1 MRTTKLIGALAL
13 SLPAFAFASQVTL
26 YGVVDESLFYTH
38 SRVDGVSSNS
48 LQMKSGYNAGSR
60 FGLRGSEDLG
70 GGVKVGFKLESG
82 FTADTGELQKK
93 RLFHREA
100 QLNVSGPW
108 GTLAA
113 GRLGGVGSGAT
124 TYDLVYSIG
133 EVSDASWLNVEGM
146 HMTGRSDNM
155 LVYQTPKFGGLQATV
170 QYSFKSDSLNTDEGD
185 EGTAKA
191 TRYYGGALT
200 YSAGA
205 FESVLAYEYIN
216 RGNNTATYQNPNQR
230 NGQAVSLGGNYDF
243 GLARVYALF
252 QYADGA
258 DSLGRLYASNVKK
271 AYGGDSTFFFD
282 GFKGWTAHLGANI
295 PLPAGYLRAGVYYAD
310 AKIEGVRIK
319 EAAKQKG
326 DIAFYGVN
334 AQYNYPLSKR
344 TQVYTG
350 AGFGSSKI
358 KGNEDARQ
366 YKSEEAT
373 AYVGL
378 THKF

>member
-1 MRTTKLIGALAL
+1 MSLPALAL
-13 SLPAFAFASQVTL
+13 ASQVTL

-38 SRVDGVSSNS
+38 SRVDGVSSDS
-48 LQMKSGYNAGSR
+48 LKLRSGYNAGSR
-60 FGLRGSEDLG
+60 FGFRGSEDLG
-70 GGVKVGFKLESG
+70 GGVKVGFKLEAG
-82 FTADTGELQKK
+82 IDADTGALTKGGK
-93 RLFHREA
+93 RLFHRES

-108 GTLAA
+108 GTVAA
-113 GRLGGVGSGAT
+113 GRLGGVGSGST
-124 TYDLVYSIG
+124 TYDLVFGIG
-133 EVSDASWLNVEGM
+133 EVSDAAWDNSNGM
-146 HMTGRSDNM
+146 HLTGRSDNM
-155 LVYQTPKFGGLQATV
+155 LVYQSPKFAGLQATV
-170 QYSFKSDSLNTDEGD
+170 QYSFKSDSLDTQEGD

-205 FESVLAYEYIN
+205 FESVLAYEYVN
-216 RGNNTATYQNPNQR
+216 RGNNSSSYSNPNQR

-243 GLARVYALF
+243 GVARVYALF

-258 DSLGRLYASNVKK
+258 DSLGLLGASNVKK
-271 AYGGDSTFFFD
+271 SYNAADGTFFFD

-295 PLPAGYLRAGVYYAD
+295 PLPAGFLRTGVYYAD
-310 AKIEGVRIK
+310 AKIEGIRHNDV
-319 EAAKQKG
+319 AKKKG

-350 AGFGSSKI
+350 LGYGSSKI
-358 KGNEDARQ
+358 KANEDAKQ
-366 YKSEEAT
+366 YKSEDAT
-373 AYVGL
+373 AYVGM